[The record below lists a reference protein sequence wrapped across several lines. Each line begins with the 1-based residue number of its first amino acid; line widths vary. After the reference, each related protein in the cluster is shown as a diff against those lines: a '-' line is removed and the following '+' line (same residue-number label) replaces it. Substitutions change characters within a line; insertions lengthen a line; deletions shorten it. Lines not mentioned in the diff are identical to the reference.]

1 MNSGRYLRSKAFW
14 AISIFAVLMIA
25 YWLFLPRPLFSTP
38 LSYVLESSDGT
49 LIGAKIATD
58 GQWRFPSDGEIPE
71 KYIQSLLTFEDK
83 HFFYHQGVNPVSLVR
98 ALYTNLKSGRTV
110 SGASTVT
117 MQVAALSRGYKSANI
132 FEKFTEML
140 MASRIE
146 LSYSKQEILD
156 LYASNA
162 PFGGNVVGLEAACWR
177 YFGKDEQLLS
187 WAEAATLAV
196 LPNSPALIHPGRNRE
211 KLMKK
216 RNRLL
221 KQLYENKTLDSTD
234 YVLALDEPLPPK
246 PFDLPRL
253 APHLLETAR
262 LDSGKSGDS
271 DHRIITTLDPALQ
284 SQLMEL
290 AAYKSRLL
298 QETKINNMAIL
309 VASIPDGEILAYVGN
324 APGTG
329 AINSEDVDIIR
340 APRSTGS
347 ILKPFLYNWMME
359 QGELMPNELIPDVPT
374 TLGGFRPENFHKSFD
389 GAVPASGALVR
400 SLNIPFAL
408 LLQRYGVERF
418 LYQLQRLNM
427 RHMNKSSGHY
437 GLSLILG
444 GAECS
449 LWDYAQAYGEMCLSA
464 LDHERNY
471 QLHYRKGAK
480 HSRKHIAHFQPGA
493 SWITINQ
500 LQELERPNK
509 WGEWQRFGSSKKIA
523 WKTGTSHGL
532 RDAWAIG
539 VTPGHLVAIWVGN
552 ASGEGRPGI
561 IGVEAAA
568 PLLFTVFDMLPAAPE
583 WKKPTRHLKAAKVC
597 GISGHLAKDICPST
611 MVDIPA
617 NAHMMTLCPH
627 HHLIG
632 LDSEGKR
639 AYQDCSDS
647 PVQMKSWFVLPPVQ
661 EYYYKNKNAD
671 YQSLPVWTES
681 CAEKIHLDRIMQ
693 FIYPQRNTVIT
704 IPKTWRGETNKTVLK
719 IAHKKPATRVFWFL
733 DDDLIGVTSEFH
745 ELEMAPSPGT
755 YRLSATDE
763 LGNTIEQKLEVKYE

>member
-1 MNSGRYLRSKAFW
+1 MNLRRFLKSKAFW
-14 AISIFAVLMIA
+14 AISIFLVLLIV
-25 YWLFLPRPLFSTP
+25 YLFSLPRPLFKTP

-49 LIGAKIATD
+49 LLGAKIATD

-71 KYIQSLLTFEDK
+71 KYLKALLTFEDK
-83 HFFYHQGVNPVSLVR
+83 HFYYHLGVNPVALIR
-98 ALYTNLKSGRTV
+98 AMYSNLKAGRTV
-110 SGASTVT
+110 SGASTLT
-117 MQVAALSRGYKSANI
+117 MQVVALSRGYKSGNI

-140 MASRIE
+140 LASRIE
-146 LSYSKQEILD
+146 LSYNKQEILD

-177 YFGKDEQLLS
+177 YFGKDEHLLS

-211 KLMKK
+211 RLLKK

-221 KQLYENKTLDSTD
+221 QNLLENKTLDSTD

-253 APHLLETAR
+253 APHLLETA
-262 LDSGKSGDS
+262 KQES
-271 DHRIITTLDPALQ
+271 DKNEDKDYRIISTIDPALQ
-284 SQLMEL
+284 TQLMEL
-290 AAYKSRLL
+290 ASYKSRIL
-298 QETKINNMAIL
+298 QETKINNIAIL
-309 VASIPDGEILAYVGN
+309 IASIPDGEILAYVGN

-329 AINSEDVDIIR
+329 AINSEDVDIIQ

-347 ILKPFLYNWMME
+347 ILKPFLYNWMVG
-359 QGELMPNELIPDVPT
+359 QGELMPDELIPDVPT

-418 LYQLQRLNM
+418 LYQLQRLNL
-427 RHMNKSSGHY
+427 RHMNQSSGHY

-449 LWDYAQAYGEMCLSA
+449 LWDYSQAYGEMCLSA
-464 LDHERNY
+464 LDQKKNY
-471 QLHYRKGAK
+471 HLHYRKDK
-480 HSRKHIAHFQPGA
+480 KNSEKYVPHFNPGA
-493 SWITINQ
+493 SWITVNQ

-539 VTPGHLVAIWVGN
+539 VTPSHLVAIWVGN

-568 PLLFTVFDMLPAAPE
+568 PLLFTVFDMLPAAAE
-583 WKKPTRHLKAAKVC
+583 WKKPSRHLKTIKVC
-597 GISGHLAKDICPST
+597 RISGHLAKDICPEKT
-611 MVDIPA
+611 TDIPA
-617 NAHMMTLCPH
+617 NAHLMTLCPH

-632 LDSEGKR
+632 IDAMGKR
-639 AYQDCSDS
+639 AYQDCAETS
-647 PVQMKSWFVLPPVQ
+647 VQMKSWFVLPPVQ

-671 YQSLPVWTES
+671 YQSLPGWTES
-681 CAEKIHLDRIMQ
+681 CAEKIHLDRVMQ
-693 FIYPQRNTVIT
+693 FIYPQRNTIIT

-733 DDDLIGVTSEFH
+733 DDALIGVTSEFH
-745 ELEMAPSPGT
+745 ELEIAPSPGM